1 MRTLRWVL
9 LLTGIVI
16 LFYWKLVFTK
26 QFSFLW
32 DWEPVTQSYSW
43 LNFAA
48 SSIHKGILPI
58 WDPYRFSGNTF
69 IGEMQTGLF
78 YPLKFLV
85 YILPFDSNGMVP
97 ERAYRAPFMSR
108 FTGSM
113 ACSAECPFQM
123 VSQMFVSNTVP
134 GRFDSDLPSR

>member
-9 LLTGIVI
+9 LLTGIVV

-26 QFSFLW
+26 QFTVLW

-43 LNFAA
+43 FNFAA
-48 SSIHKGILPI
+48 TSIHKGILPI

-85 YILPFDSNGMVP
+85 YILPLDANGMVP
-97 ERAYRAPFMSR
+97 ERAYSALYVVTHLLAALSC
-108 FTGSM
+108 SSSHD
-113 ACSAECPFQM
+113 ACEFRTL
-123 VSQMFVSNTVP
+123 V
-134 GRFDSDLPSR
+134 LL